1 MSWFTITDIKT
12 EGTKLRIRFSPDTF
26 VHHDSAPVTEVV
38 IEGVDAPED
47 AVAALDRFRTEHIV
61 DLAIES
67 GLIRLTSD
75 FDYEETV
82 IRGKEVSSRS
92 VGYSITELQSI
103 AIRFEKALREATA
116 ESLRKTSTLRTIRHF
131 VEDLVERA
139 EKKRSMSERGH
150 DGIESQLEVLRRV
163 LNRLDDA

>member
-1 MSWFTITDIKT
+1 
-12 EGTKLRIRFSPDTF
+12 
-26 VHHDSAPVTEVV
+26 VTEVV
-38 IEGVDAPED
+38 IEGVEAPED
-47 AVAALDRFRTEHIV
+47 AVAALDRLRTEYIV
-61 DLAIES
+61 NLEIES
-67 GLIRLTSD
+67 GLIRLMSD
-75 FDYEETV
+75 FDYEETI

-92 VGYSITELQSI
+92 VEYSITELKSI
-103 AIRFEKALREATA
+103 AIFFEKALREEAT
-116 ESLRKTSTLRTIRHF
+116 ESLRKSSKLRTVRHF